1 MKKIKMGICFLDEE
15 DNIISKK
22 SLEATW
28 SVDLEYQLKEKFDI
42 KVEEEIAS
50 VLTEGF
56 KLALTSDVIK
66 EMLLEIK
73 NEL

>member
-22 SLEATW
+22 VLEATW
-28 SVDLEYQLKEKFDI
+28 SIDLEYQLKEKFDI
-42 KVEEEIAS
+42 KVEDEIAS
-50 VLTEGF
+50 VLTEGI
-56 KLALTSDVIK
+56 KLSLTSDVVK

-73 NEL
+73 DKL